1 MIDETRQSLLEEEY
15 QEKFKM
21 LPPLL
26 FGYTPNNDYY
36 QLLFDAMK
44 RKKPV
49 TPKELE
55 KVFKIK
61 NSNYDLIQEFD
72 EDYDDDI
79 TD

>member
-1 MIDETRQSLLEEEY
+1 MTKEIMQIELEHDYLNE
-15 QEKFKM
+15 FKT
-21 LPPLL
+21 LPPML
-26 FGYTPNNDYY
+26 FGQEPDDKYY
-36 QLLFDAMK
+36 QLLFDALK

-55 KVFKIK
+55 KNYNIK
-61 NSNYDLIQEFD
+61 NSQYDLIEEFD